1 MESGD
6 EATITAANLFAQVND
21 KGYNVLQFKSP
32 NTRHNR
38 SICLP
43 VCRSV
48 CRSVGP
54 AFAFLAVLSIL
65 SHFKS
70 IKKIKKIKKIKRIK
84 EITKI
89 TKIFGKKITEKK

>member
-1 MESGD
+1 MQRDS
-6 EATITAANLFAQVND
+6 I
-21 KGYNVLQFKSP
+21 
-32 NTRHNR
+32 RHYVGL
-38 SICLP
+38 S

-48 CRSVGP
+48 GRSVGP

-70 IKKIKKIKKIKRIK
+70 IKKIKKIKKIIKIK

-89 TKIFGKKITEKK
+89 TEKKITKKKLQN

>member
-1 MESGD
+1 MRSM
-6 EATITAANLFAQVND
+6 TIIFSRVQRD
-21 KGYNVLQFKSP
+21 
-32 NTRHNR
+32 
-38 SICLP
+38 SISHFVGPSVGLS

-48 CRSVGP
+48 CP

-70 IKKIKKIKKIKRIK
+70 IKKIEKIAKIIKIK

-89 TKIFGKKITEKK
+89 IKIIKKKIINKELRKLQNLKN